1 MYNFDYLRPLS
12 ISDTI
17 AALSE
22 HPDAK
27 VLAGGMTLV
36 PTLKQRLARP
46 SHVIELGA
54 LPGLSEL
61 TVSRD
66 RIVIGA
72 MTTHARV
79 AHSTELRAAL
89 PALADLAGGIGDPHV
104 RHRGTIGGSI
114 ANNDPAADYPAA
126 VLALNATIVT
136 NRREI
141 GADAFFKGMFET
153 ALEPNEVIT
162 SVAFPAPKKA
172 GYVKFRNPASRYAI
186 TGVFVAQFPSEV
198 RVAVTG
204 AGSCVFRQTEMEQAL
219 ARRWAAESID
229 GIDQSPNGLID
240 DLHGSP
246 DYRAH
251 LVKVLAKRAVQV
263 AQ

>member
-1 MYNFDYLRPLS
+1 MYSFDYLRPRS
-12 ISDTI
+12 VSE
-17 AALSE
+17 AVVALGE
-22 HPDAK
+22 HPEAK
-27 VLAGGMTLV
+27 ILAGGMTLV

-46 SHVIELGA
+46 THLVELGA
-54 LPGLSEL
+54 LAGLREIAV
-61 TVSRD
+61 TGNK
-66 RIVIGA
+66 IVIGA
-72 MTTHARV
+72 MATHAQV
-79 AHSTELRAAL
+79 AKSADLRASL
-89 PALADLAGGIGDPHV
+89 PALAELAGGIGDPHV

-126 VLALNATIVT
+126 ALALNATIVT

-141 GADAFFKGMFET
+141 AADAFFTGLFET

-162 SVAFPAPKKA
+162 SVSFQVPMKA
-172 GYVKFRNPASRYAI
+172 AYVKFRNPASRYAI
-186 TGVFVAQFPSEV
+186 TGVFVAKFPSEA

-204 AGSCVFRQTEMEQAL
+204 AGNCVFRQTEMEHAL
-219 ARRWAAESID
+219 TRRWAADSID
-229 GIDQSPNGLID
+229 GIKQSPAGLID

-251 LVKVLAKRAVQV
+251 LVAILAKRAVRT

>member
-1 MYNFDYLRPLS
+1 MYNFEYLKPPSLS
-12 ISDTI
+12 AAV
-17 AALSE
+17 AALSA

-46 SHVIELGA
+46 THLVELGA
-54 LPGLSEL
+54 IADLNNLS
-61 TVSRD
+61 VARD
-66 RIVIGA
+66 EIVIGA

-79 AHSTELRAAL
+79 AKSTDLRASL
-89 PALADLAGGIGDPHV
+89 PALAELAGGIGDPHV

-126 VLALNATIVT
+126 VLALNATIRT

-162 SVAFPAPKKA
+162 SIAFQVPIKA

-186 TGVFVAQFPSEV
+186 AGVFVAQLPSEV

-204 AGSCVFRQTEMEQAL
+204 AGNCVFRQTAMEQVL
-219 ARRWAAESID
+219 TNRWAAESLE
-229 GIDQSPNGLID
+229 GIKQSPDGLIE
-240 DLHGSP
+240 DLHGSA

-251 LVKVLAKRAVQV
+251 LVAVLAKRAVRT
-263 AQ
+263 AR